1 MIYTNLDHKKIWVE
15 KLENDLEQLKSLG
28 CDKNSDIYKKG
39 VKRTENAKRKL
50 MVKQFGI
57 I

>member
-1 MIYTNLDHKKIWVE
+1 MKYTNLDHQKIWVE

-28 CDKNSDIYKKG
+28 FDKNSDIYKKD
-39 VKRTENAKRKL
+39 VKKTESAKRKL
-50 MVKQFGI
+50 MAKQFGI